1 MRAEVDDMSAQ
12 SRDERAHLGDEN
24 QLRKSG

>member
-1 MRAEVDDMSAQ
+1 MRAEVGDMAAQ

-24 QLRKSG
+24 QLRRGG